1 MPYKDPRAYKA
12 YQKAYQLKNR
22 ERKSEQKKAWYKKNR
37 QGILAH
43 AKLYRENNVEATK
56 VRAKRDYLKHRD
68 VRLAQEK
75 AHRQS
80 KEYQA
85 RRFGWLLNREYKL
98 TPEQYDKMLASQGG
112 VCAACKRKCAAKS
125 RLGVDHDH
133 ATGIVRGLLC
143 GKCNSALGLLGDSAE
158 RVEALADYIRTH
170 EVRKAV

>member
-1 MPYKDPRAYKA
+1 MPYKDPEKYKQYQAAYR
-12 YQKAYQLKNR
+12 LRTR
-22 ERKSEQKKAWYKKNR
+22 EVKKVKHRAWYERNR
-37 QGILAH
+37 SRVLAH
-43 AKLYRENNVEATK
+43 AKLYRQNNVEAID
-56 VRAKRDYLKHRD
+56 AKKKQYYLKNRD
-68 VRLAQEK
+68 AILVQLK
-75 AHRQS
+75 KHRQS

-158 RVEALADYIRTH
+158 RVQALADYIRTH